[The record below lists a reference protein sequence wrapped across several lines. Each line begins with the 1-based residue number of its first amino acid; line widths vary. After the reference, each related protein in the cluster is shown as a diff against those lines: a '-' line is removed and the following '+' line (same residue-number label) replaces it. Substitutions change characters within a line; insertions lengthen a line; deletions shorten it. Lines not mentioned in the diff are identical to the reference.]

1 MWEKGFYPFGF
12 TKYACNYRGRCYTLW
27 YVTERMNNGRY
38 EGSRNVRK
46 TGDLT
51 EGSIIKGFVLFA
63 LPLFGGS
70 LFQQLYST
78 VDMLFVGN
86 VLGKNAA
93 AAVGASGILVTCL
106 INLFTGIAV
115 GAGIVIAQ
123 FFGAKKDREL
133 KDAIWVSLL
142 AGVFGGILLMCA
154 GLYLSEPVLGWLN
167 TPEILIEEAVLYVRI
182 YFLAAIPMILYNMCA
197 GILRAQGDSRTPFL
211 VLAAGGVLNVLM
223 DAVFLFGFKKGV
235 DGVGAA
241 TLISQSFTAA
251 MLLVHIF
258 RRNSGL
264 AGRAVRLEL
273 LFRIVRIGLPV
284 GVQSM
289 ILTLSNVIVQ
299 YHINGFGED
308 AVAAFA
314 VYFKAENLLCLPIM
328 AFGQAMVT
336 FTGQNYGARRLERI
350 RRGIW
355 ICNGIAAAVIVLLSG
370 AALLGGAWILRAFCP
385 DEAVVE
391 NGMQIIRI
399 TFPLYFLYSVF
410 EVTGGVVRGIG
421 KSFPSMMIVI
431 FNLCVV
437 RVLLLEILDR
447 FFHSIRSIAAVYPV
461 TWFLAVVSF
470 AGYCVFLC
478 RNGGELADR

>member
-1 MWEKGFYPFGF
+1 MQEKAFC
-12 TKYACNYRGRCYTLW
+12 KIWLQLLWQVLYTLMCCG
-27 YVTERMNNGRY
+27 VDDFHLDKNMK
-38 EGSRNVRK
+38 K
-46 TGDLT
+46 TRDLT

-123 FFGAKKDREL
+123 FFGAKKEQEL
-133 KDAIWVSLL
+133 KDAIWVSIL
-142 AGVFGGILLMCA
+142 AGIVGGILLMCA
-154 GLYLSEPVLGWLN
+154 GLYLAGHVLVWLN
-167 TPEILIEEAVLYVRI
+167 TPEILMEEALLYVRI
-182 YFLAAIPMILYNMCA
+182 YFLATVPMILYNMSA
-197 GILRAQGDSRTPFL
+197 GILRAQGDSRTPFF
-211 VLAAGGVLNVLM
+211 VLAVGGVLNVLM
-223 DAVFLFGFKKGV
+223 DAAFLLVLERGV
-235 DGVGAA
+235 EGVGLA
-241 TLISQSFTAA
+241 TLISQTFTAVA
-251 MLLVHIF
+251 LLIHIF
-258 RRNSGL
+258 RKNSGL
-264 AGRAVRLEL
+264 ARRNVRLDL
-273 LFRIVRIGLPV
+273 LQRIVRIGLPV

-314 VYFKAENLLCLPIM
+314 VYFKAEHLLCLPIM

-336 FTGQNYGARRLERI
+336 FAGQNFGARRLERI
-350 RRGIW
+350 RRGILS
-355 ICNGIAAAVIVLLSG
+355 CNVIAAVVIAVIAG
-370 AALLGGAWILRAFCP
+370 AALLSGTWLLRVFCP
-385 DEAVVE
+385 DEAMIE
-391 NGMQIIRI
+391 NGMQIIRV
-399 TFPLYFLYSVF
+399 TFPLYFLYSIF

-421 KSFPSMMIVI
+421 KSFPSMVIVI
-431 FNLCVV
+431 FNLCVI
-437 RVLLLEILDR
+437 RVLLLEIFDR
-447 FFHSIRSIAAVYPV
+447 FFHSIGSIAAVYPV

-470 AGYCVFLC
+470 VGYCAYMC
-478 RNGGELADR
+478 RDGGELADG